1 MPKSYTEITDDAV
14 VVAPFGAKTTLINTG
29 SATVL
34 LNADEVETE
43 LSSLSAT
50 AKRGVLAGLCA
61 LRAGESK
68 PLPVGTHRLR
78 FSQWSGRNV
87 VVLIETK
94 SVNNN

>member
-1 MPKSYTEITDDAV
+1 MPKSYTELTGDAV

-34 LNADEVETE
+34 LNADEAEID

-50 AKRGVLAGLCA
+50 ARRGVLASLNA
-61 LRAGESK
+61 LKAGESK